1 MGLRPSIWLM
11 KWEKQTSGHQA
22 PGVRT
27 SEDRTPE
34 DRTSGNRLID
44 WLLRPASRSW
54 QVVSLAVLLGI
65 AVSTS
70 LRANW
75 GSDNAFVVKAA
86 ETLLAGGSPYEDKR
100 FLYLPSAVLM
110 AVPEALLPRS
120 VLRWVLPVGMSGLLG
135 VGWLAALRMFS
146 VPLRSRFAVGGFAVF
161 ALAYKPYVNLVLI
174 GNWTAISAAALPVAL
189 LLAHR
194 RSWGAAGLVV
204 GLAIACKPMLVP
216 IGLLFLLARQWRG
229 LAAAVLVPLGLSLAG
244 ALMMPSPSL
253 FFTKTL
259 PFLLQGQ
266 DSYALPWDASPIA
279 VLPRLGVPEPLAV
292 LVAFVGA
299 GVGLWAAWTR
309 WRGTNAEVAGDRDG
323 GELRLV
329 ETACMVM
336 LAAFLVSRPSF
347 DHYLL
352 VVLPLLLA
360 SAVRP
365 GSMPRSPWFW
375 AALGPQ
381 VAGIPWPSELE
392 AKRRAFKDCATLCG
406 LAILLARRALR
417 PGRVILGP
425 VTTAG
430 SLPRTEPECA
440 ATSAESAS
448 RTAF

>member
-11 KWEKQTSGHQA
+11 KWENQGLGDRGA
-22 PGVRT
+22 GDGGPGDGGAG
-27 SEDRTPE
+27 S
-34 DRTSGNRLID
+34 RLIG
-44 WLLRPASRSW
+44 WLLQPAARSW

-86 ETLLAGGSPYEDKR
+86 QTLLEGGSPYEDKR

-110 AVPEALLPRS
+110 AVPEALLPRE
-120 VLRWVLPVGMSGLLG
+120 VLRWLLPLGMSGLLG
-135 VGWLAALRMFS
+135 VGWLAALRIFA
-146 VPLRSRFAVGGFAVF
+146 VPLRSRFAVGGLALF

-189 LLAHR
+189 LLAQR
-194 RSWGAAGLVV
+194 RSWGSAGLVV

-216 IGLLFLLARQWRG
+216 LGLLFLVARRWRA
-229 LAAAVLVPLGLSLAG
+229 LAAAVLVPLGFSLAG
-244 ALMMPSPSL
+244 ALVMPSPSL

-259 PFLLQGQ
+259 PFLLHGQ

-279 VLPRLGVPEPLAV
+279 VLPRLGVPAPLAV
-292 LVAFVGA
+292 LVAFAGA
-299 GVGLWAAWTR
+299 GAGLWAAWVR
-309 WRGTNAEVAGDRDG
+309 WRREDADG

-352 VVLPLLLA
+352 VVLPLLMA
-360 SAVRP
+360 SVVRP
-365 GSMPRSPWFW
+365 DAAARSPWFW
-375 AALGPQ
+375 AVLGPQ

-406 LAILLARRALR
+406 LAFVLARRALR
-417 PGRVILGP
+417 SGRVTLEL

-430 SLPRTEPECA
+430 SPPRTEPECA
-440 ATSAESAS
+440 ATPAESAS

>member
-1 MGLRPSIWLM
+1 MRR
-11 KWEKQTSGHQA
+11 EKHGF
-22 PGVRT
+22 G
-27 SEDRTPE
+27 DR
-34 DRTSGNRLID
+34 LLD
-44 WLLRPASRSW
+44 WLLRPASRPW
-54 QVVSLAVLLGI
+54 QLLSLAVVLGVC
-65 AVSTS
+65 VSTS
-70 LRANW
+70 LRENW

-86 ETLLAGGSPYEDKR
+86 QTLLAGGSPYEDKR

-110 AVPEALLPRS
+110 AVPEAMLPTA
-120 VLRWVLPVGMSGLLG
+120 VLRWTLPVAMSGLLG
-135 VGWLAALRMFS
+135 AGWLAALRIFS
-146 VPLRSRFAVGGFAVF
+146 VPLRSRFAVVGFPVL

-174 GNWTAISAAALPVAL
+174 GNWTSISAAALPVAL

-194 RSWGAAGLVV
+194 RSWAAAGLVV

-216 IGLLFLLARQWRG
+216 VGLVFVLARQWRG
-229 LAAAVLVPLGLSLAG
+229 LAVAVLVPLGMSLLG
-244 ALMMPSPSL
+244 ALMMPSPTL

-266 DSYALPWDASPIA
+266 DAYALPWDASPIA
-279 VLPRLGVPEPLAV
+279 VLPRLGVPGPVAV
-292 LVAFVGA
+292 VVAFAGA
-299 GVGLWAAWTR
+299 GAGLWAAWTR
-309 WRGTNAEVAGDRDG
+309 WRRTEQETDG

-375 AALGPQ
+375 LALTPQ
-381 VAGIPWPSELE
+381 VALLPWPSEL
-392 AKRRAFKDCATLCG
+392 AHKRRAFKDCATLCG
-406 LAILLARRALR
+406 LSILLVRRALR
-417 PGRVILGP
+417 SARVTLEP

-430 SLPRTEPECA
+430 SPPRTEPECA
-440 ATSAESAS
+440 ATPAESAS

>member
-1 MGLRPSIWLM
+1 MGLRPGIWLV
-11 KWEKQTSGHQA
+11 KRENGG
-22 PGVRT
+22 P
-27 SEDRTPE
+27 
-34 DRTSGNRLID
+34 GNRLLD
-44 WLLRPASRSW
+44 WLLRPASRPW
-54 QVVSLAVLLGI
+54 QLVSLAVLLGVC
-65 AVSTS
+65 VSTS
-70 LRANW
+70 LRENW

-86 ETLLAGGSPYEDKR
+86 QTLLAGGLPYEDKR

-110 AVPEALLPRS
+110 AVPEALLPTA
-120 VLRWVLPVGMSGLLG
+120 VLRWSLPVAMSGLLG
-135 VGWLAALRMFS
+135 AGWLAALRIFS
-146 VPLRSRFAVGGFAVF
+146 VPLRSRFAVAGFPVL

-194 RSWGAAGLVV
+194 RSWAAAGLVV

-216 IGLLFLLARQWRG
+216 IGLVFVLARQWRG
-229 LAAAVLVPLGLSLAG
+229 LAVAVLVPLGVSLLG
-244 ALMMPSPSL
+244 ALMMPSPML

-266 DSYALPWDASPIA
+266 DAYALPWDASPIA
-279 VLPRLGVPEPLAV
+279 VLPRLGVPEPVAV
-292 LVAFVGA
+292 LVAFAGA
-299 GVGLWAAWTR
+299 GAGLWAAWTR
-309 WRGTNAEVAGDRDG
+309 WRRTGDETDA

-336 LAAFLVSRPSF
+336 LTAFLVSRPSF

-375 AALGPQ
+375 LALTPQ
-381 VAGIPWPSELE
+381 VALVPWPSEL
-392 AKRRAFKDCATLCG
+392 AHKRRAFKDCATLCG
-406 LAILLARRALR
+406 LAILLVRRALR
-417 PGRVILGP
+417 SGRVTLGQ

-430 SLPRTEPECA
+430 SPPRTEPECA
-440 ATSAESAS
+440 ATPAESAS

>member
-1 MGLRPSIWLM
+1 M
-11 KWEKQTSGHQA
+11 KREYHGPGH
-22 PGVRT
+22 RLL
-27 SEDRTPE
+27 DR
-34 DRTSGNRLID
+34 
-44 WLLRPASRSW
+44 LLRPASRPW
-54 QVVSLAVLLGI
+54 QLVSLAVVLGVC
-65 AVSTS
+65 VSTS
-70 LRANW
+70 LRENW

-86 ETLLAGGSPYEDKR
+86 QTLLAGGSPYEDKR

-110 AVPEALLPRS
+110 AVPEALLPTT
-120 VLRWVLPVGMSGLLG
+120 VLRWSLPVAMSGLLG
-135 VGWLAALRMFS
+135 IGWLAALRMFS
-146 VPLRSRFAVGGFAVF
+146 VPLRSRFAVVGFPVL

-194 RSWGAAGLVV
+194 RRWGTAGLVV

-216 IGLLFLLARQWRG
+216 VGLLFVIARRWRG

-244 ALMMPSPSL
+244 ALLMPSPSL

-259 PFLLQGQ
+259 PFLLGGQ
-266 DSYALPWDASPIA
+266 DAYALPWDASPIA
-279 VLPRLGVPEPLAV
+279 VLPRLGVPEPVAV
-292 LVAFVGA
+292 LVAFAGA
-299 GVGLWAAWTR
+299 GAGLWAAWTR
-309 WRGTNAEVAGDRDG
+309 WRRTGEETDG
-323 GELRLV
+323 GELRLA

-336 LAAFLVSRPSF
+336 FAAFLVSRPSF

-360 SAVRP
+360 SGVRP

-375 AALGPQ
+375 LALTPQ
-381 VAGIPWPSELE
+381 VALVPWPSEL
-392 AKRRAFKDCATLCG
+392 AHKRRAFKDCATLCG

-417 PGRVILGP
+417 SGRVTVDP

-430 SLPRTEPECA
+430 SPPRTEPECA
-440 ATSAESAS
+440 ATPAESAS

>member
-1 MGLRPSIWLM
+1 M
-11 KWEKQTSGHQA
+11 KWENQV
-22 PGVRT
+22 VR
-27 SEDRTPE
+27 
-34 DRTSGNRLID
+34 NRGAGDGGAGGGDTGDGETGSRLVG
-44 WLLRPASRSW
+44 WLLQPAARSW
-54 QVVSLAVLLGI
+54 QVVSLAVLLGV

-110 AVPEALLPRS
+110 AVPEALLPRE
-120 VLRWVLPVGMSGLLG
+120 VLRWVLPLGMSGLLG
-135 VGWLAALRMFS
+135 AGWLAALRIFA
-146 VPLRSRFAVGGFAVF
+146 VPLRSRLAVGGFAVF

-189 LLAHR
+189 LLAQR
-194 RSWGAAGLVV
+194 RSWGSAGLVV

-216 IGLLFLLARQWRG
+216 LGLLFLVARRWRA
-229 LAAAVLVPLGLSLAG
+229 LAAAVLVPLGFSLAG
-244 ALMMPSPSL
+244 ALVMPSPSL

-279 VLPRLGVPEPLAV
+279 VLPRLGVPAPLAV
-292 LVAFVGA
+292 LVAFAGA
-299 GVGLWAAWTR
+299 GAGLWAAWVR
-309 WRGTNAEVAGDRDG
+309 WRREDADG

-352 VVLPLLLA
+352 VVLPLLMA
-360 SAVRP
+360 SVVRP
-365 GSMPRSPWFW
+365 GAAARSPWFW
-375 AALGPQ
+375 AVLGPQ

-406 LAILLARRALR
+406 LAFVLARRALR
-417 PGRVILGP
+417 PDRVTLEP

-430 SLPRTEPECA
+430 SPPRTEPECA
-440 ATSAESAS
+440 ATPAESAS

>member
-1 MGLRPSIWLM
+1 MGLRPGIWLV
-11 KWEKQTSGHQA
+11 KRENGG
-22 PGVRT
+22 P
-27 SEDRTPE
+27 
-34 DRTSGNRLID
+34 GNRLLD
-44 WLLRPASRSW
+44 WLLRPASRPW
-54 QVVSLAVLLGI
+54 QLVSLAVVLGVC
-65 AVSTS
+65 VSTS
-70 LRANW
+70 LRENW

-86 ETLLAGGSPYEDKR
+86 QTLLAGGSPYEDKR

-110 AVPEALLPRS
+110 AVPEALLPTA
-120 VLRWVLPVGMSGLLG
+120 VLRWSLPVAMSGLLG
-135 VGWLAALRMFS
+135 IGWLAALRMFS
-146 VPLRSRFAVGGFAVF
+146 VPLRSRFAVVGFAVL

-194 RSWGAAGLVV
+194 RSWAAAGLVV

-216 IGLLFLLARQWRG
+216 IGLLFVLARQWRG
-229 LAAAVLVPLGLSLAG
+229 LAVAVLVPLGVSLLG
-244 ALMMPSPSL
+244 ALMMPSPTL

-266 DSYALPWDASPIA
+266 DAYALPWDASPIA
-279 VLPRLGVPEPLAV
+279 VLPRLGVPQPVAV
-292 LVAFVGA
+292 LVAFAGA
-299 GVGLWAAWTR
+299 GAGLWAAWTR
-309 WRGTNAEVAGDRDG
+309 WRRTGEEGDA
-323 GELRLV
+323 GELRLA

-336 LAAFLVSRPSF
+336 LTAFLVSRPSF

-375 AALGPQ
+375 LALTPQ
-381 VAGIPWPSELE
+381 VALVPWPSEL
-392 AKRRAFKDCATLCG
+392 AHKRRAFKDCATLCG
-406 LAILLARRALR
+406 LAILLVRRALGS
-417 PGRVILGP
+417 GRVILGQ

-430 SLPRTEPECA
+430 SPPRTEPECA
-440 ATSAESAS
+440 ATPAESAS

>member
-1 MGLRPSIWLM
+1 M
-11 KWEKQTSGHQA
+11 KWDSPDT
-22 PGVRT
+22 
-27 SEDRTPE
+27 
-34 DRTSGNRLID
+34 GNRLTD

-54 QVVSLAVLLGI
+54 RVLSLAVLLGI

-100 FLYLPSAVLM
+100 FLYLPSAVIM
-110 AVPEALLPRS
+110 AVPEALLPQT
-120 VLRWVLPVGMSGLLG
+120 VLRWVLPLGMTGLLAT
-135 VGWLAALRMFS
+135 GWWAALRLFS
-146 VPLRSRFAVGGFAVF
+146 VPLRSRFAVGGFALF
-161 ALAYKPYVNLVLI
+161 AIAYKPYVNLVLI

-194 RSWGAAGLVV
+194 RSWGAAGLVI

-216 IGLLFLLARQWRG
+216 IGLLFLFARQWRG
-229 LAAAVLVPLGLSLAG
+229 LAVAVLVPLGVSLAG

-266 DSYALPWDASPIA
+266 DAYALPWDASPIA
-279 VLPRLGVPEPLAV
+279 VLPRLGVPAGVAV
-292 LVAFVGA
+292 AVAFAGA
-299 GVGLWAAWTR
+299 ATGLWAAWTR
-309 WRGTNAEVAGDRDG
+309 WRRADRDDFDG
-323 GELRLV
+323 GQMRLV
-329 ETACMVM
+329 ETASMVM

-352 VVLPLLLA
+352 VVLPMLLV

-392 AKRRAFKDCATLCG
+392 AKRRAFKDCFTLCG

-417 PGRVILGP
+417 SGRVTLEP

-430 SLPRTEPECA
+430 SPPRTEPECA
-440 ATSAESAS
+440 ATPAESAS

>member
-1 MGLRPSIWLM
+1 M
-11 KWEKQTSGHQA
+11 KWENQGLRNRGA
-22 PGVRT
+22 GDGGPGDGGT
-27 SEDRTPE
+27 GGGGT
-34 DRTSGNRLID
+34 GNRLID
-44 WLLRPASRSW
+44 WLLQPAARSW

-86 ETLLAGGSPYEDKR
+86 QTLLAGGSPYEDKR
-100 FLYLPSAVLM
+100 FLYLPSAVIM
-110 AVPEALLPRS
+110 AVPEALLPRD
-120 VLRWVLPVGMSGLLG
+120 VLRWLLPIGMSALLG
-135 VGWLAALRMFS
+135 IGWLAALRIFA
-146 VPLRSRFAVGGFAVF
+146 VPLRSRLAVGGFAVF
-161 ALAYKPYVNLVLI
+161 ALVYKPYINLVLI

-189 LLAHR
+189 LLAQR
-194 RSWGAAGLVV
+194 RSWGSAGLVV

-216 IGLLFLLARQWRG
+216 LGLLFLVARRWRG
-229 LAAAVLVPLGLSLAG
+229 LAAAVLVPLGFSLAG
-244 ALMMPSPSL
+244 ALVMPSPSL

-279 VLPRLGVPEPLAV
+279 VLPRLGVPVPLAV
-292 LVAFVGA
+292 LLAFAGA
-299 GVGLWAAWTR
+299 GAGLWAAWTR
-309 WRGTNAEVAGDRDG
+309 WRREDTDG

-352 VVLPLLLA
+352 VVLPLLMA
-360 SAVRP
+360 SVVRP
-365 GSMPRSPWFW
+365 GAAARSPWFW

-406 LAILLARRALR
+406 LTIVLARRALR
-417 PGRVILGP
+417 SGRVTLEP
-425 VTTAG
+425 VTTTG
-430 SLPRTEPECA
+430 SPPRTEPECA

>member
-1 MGLRPSIWLM
+1 M
-11 KWEKQTSGHQA
+11 KWENQ
-22 PGVRT
+22 GVRNRGSGDGGSGDGGT
-27 SEDRTPE
+27 GGGGA
-34 DRTSGNRLID
+34 GNRLIG
-44 WLLRPASRSW
+44 WLLQPAARSW

-100 FLYLPSAVLM
+100 FLYLPSAVIM
-110 AVPEALLPRS
+110 AVPEALLPRD
-120 VLRWVLPVGMSGLLG
+120 VLRWLLPVGMSGLLG
-135 VGWLAALRMFS
+135 IGWLAALRIFA

-161 ALAYKPYVNLVLI
+161 ALAYKPYINLVLI

-189 LLAHR
+189 LLAQR
-194 RSWGAAGLVV
+194 RSWGSAGLVV

-216 IGLLFLLARQWRG
+216 LGLLFLVARRWRG
-229 LAAAVLVPLGLSLAG
+229 LAAAVLVPLGFSLAG
-244 ALMMPSPSL
+244 ALVMPSPSL

-279 VLPRLGVPEPLAV
+279 VLPRLGVPVPLAV
-292 LVAFVGA
+292 LVAFAGA
-299 GVGLWAAWTR
+299 GAGLWAAWVR
-309 WRGTNAEVAGDRDG
+309 WRREDTDG

-352 VVLPLLLA
+352 VVLPLLMA
-360 SAVRP
+360 SVVRP
-365 GSMPRSPWFW
+365 GAAARSPWFW

-381 VAGIPWPSELE
+381 AAGIPWPSELE

-406 LAILLARRALR
+406 LTIVMARRALR
-417 PGRVILGP
+417 SGRVTLEP

-430 SLPRTEPECA
+430 SPPRTEPECA

>member
-1 MGLRPSIWLM
+1 MKWDGPDAGNRLVDRLLRPS
-11 KWEKQTSGHQA
+11 S
-22 PGVRT
+22 
-27 SEDRTPE
+27 
-34 DRTSGNRLID
+34 
-44 WLLRPASRSW
+44 RPL
-54 QVVSLAVLLGI
+54 QLVSLAVVLGI
-65 AVSTS
+65 CVSTS
-70 LRANW
+70 LRENW

-86 ETLLAGGSPYEDKR
+86 QTLLAGGSPYEDKR

-110 AVPEALLPRS
+110 AVPEAMLPQTL
-120 VLRWVLPVGMSGLLG
+120 LRWVLPVGMSGLLG
-135 VGWLAALRMFS
+135 AGWVAALRLFS
-146 VPLRSRFAVGGFAVF
+146 VPLRSRLAVGGFAVL
-161 ALAYKPYVNLVLI
+161 AIAYKPYVNLVLI

-194 RSWGAAGLVV
+194 RAWGAAGLVV

-229 LAAAVLVPLGLSLAG
+229 LAAAVLVPLGISLAG

-259 PFLLQGQ
+259 PFLFQGQ

-279 VLPRLGVPEPLAV
+279 VLPRLGVPEPLAM
-292 LVAFVGA
+292 LVAFAGA
-299 GVGLWAAWTR
+299 GAGLWGAWTR
-309 WRGTNAEVAGDRDG
+309 WRRPDESDQGQ
-323 GELRLV
+323 LRLV

-360 SAVRP
+360 SGVRP

-375 AALGPQ
+375 LALTPQ
-381 VAGIPWPSELE
+381 VVLVPWPSEL
-392 AKRRAFKDCATLCG
+392 AHKRRAFKDCATLCG
-406 LAILLARRALR
+406 LAVLLARRALR
-417 PGRVILGP
+417 SGRVTLEP

-430 SLPRTEPECA
+430 SPPRTEPECA
-440 ATSAESAS
+440 ATPAESAS

>member
-11 KWEKQTSGHQA
+11 KWE
-22 PGVRT
+22 
-27 SEDRTPE
+27 
-34 DRTSGNRLID
+34 TSGNRLID
-44 WLLRPASRSW
+44 WLLRPASRPW
-54 QVVSLAVLLGI
+54 QLLSLAVLLGI

-70 LRANW
+70 LRENW

-86 ETLLAGGSPYEDKR
+86 QTLLAGGSPYEDKR

-110 AVPEALLPRS
+110 AVPEALLPQT
-120 VLRWVLPVGMSGLLG
+120 VLRWILPVAMSALLG
-135 VGWLAALRMFS
+135 AGWLAALRLFS
-146 VPLRSRFAVGGFAVF
+146 VPLRSRFAVVGFPVL

-174 GNWTAISAAALPVAL
+174 GNWTAISAAALPAAL

-194 RSWGAAGLVV
+194 RHWGAAGLVV

-216 IGLLFLLARQWRG
+216 VGLVFLVARRWRG
-229 LAAAVLVPLGLSLAG
+229 LAAAVLVPLGISLAG
-244 ALMMPSPSL
+244 ALLMPSPSL

-259 PFLLQGQ
+259 PFLLKGQ

-292 LVAFVGA
+292 LIAFVGA
-299 GVGLWAAWTR
+299 GTGLWAARVR
-309 WRGTNAEVAGDRDG
+309 WRRTDDADG

-375 AALGPQ
+375 AALAPQ
-381 VAGIPWPSELE
+381 TAGIPWPSELD

-417 PGRVILGP
+417 SARVTLEP

-430 SLPRTEPECA
+430 SPPRTEPECA
-440 ATSAESAS
+440 ATPAESAS

>member
-1 MGLRPSIWLM
+1 M
-11 KWEKQTSGHQA
+11 KWENQ
-22 PGVRT
+22 GVRNRGAGDGGAGDGEPGGGGT
-27 SEDRTPE
+27 
-34 DRTSGNRLID
+34 GNRLID
-44 WLLRPASRSW
+44 WLLQPAARSW
-54 QVVSLAVLLGI
+54 QLISLAVLLGI

-100 FLYLPSAVLM
+100 FLYLPSAVIM
-110 AVPEALLPRS
+110 AVPEALLPRE
-120 VLRWVLPVGMSGLLG
+120 VLRWLLPVGMSGLLG
-135 VGWLAALRMFS
+135 AGWLAALRIFA

-161 ALAYKPYVNLVLI
+161 ALVYKPYINLVLI

-189 LLAHR
+189 LLAQR
-194 RSWGAAGLVV
+194 RSWGSAGLVV

-216 IGLLFLLARQWRG
+216 LGLLFLVARRWRG
-229 LAAAVLVPLGLSLAG
+229 LAAAVLVPLGFSLAG
-244 ALMMPSPSL
+244 ALVMPSPSL

-279 VLPRLGVPEPLAV
+279 VLPRLGVPVPLAV
-292 LVAFVGA
+292 LVAFAGA
-299 GVGLWAAWTR
+299 GAGLWAAWVR
-309 WRGTNAEVAGDRDG
+309 WRREDADG

-352 VVLPLLLA
+352 VVLPLLMA
-360 SAVRP
+360 SVVRTDAAA
-365 GSMPRSPWFW
+365 RSPWFW

-392 AKRRAFKDCATLCG
+392 AKRRAFKDCVTLCG
-406 LAILLARRALR
+406 LAIVLVRRALR
-417 PGRVILGP
+417 SGQVTLEP

-430 SLPRTEPECA
+430 SPPRTEPECA

>member
-1 MGLRPSIWLM
+1 M
-11 KWEKQTSGHQA
+11 KWENQTFGKPA
-22 PGVRT
+22 PGAPG
-27 SEDRTPE
+27 SGPPAP
-34 DRTSGNRLID
+34 GNRLVE
-44 WLLRPASRSW
+44 WLLQPASRLLRLA
-54 QVVSLAVLLGI
+54 SLAVVLGI

-70 LRANW
+70 LHASW

-86 ETLLAGGSPYEDKR
+86 QTLLDGGSPYEDKR
-100 FLYLPSAVLM
+100 FLYLPSAVIM
-110 AVPEALLPRS
+110 AVPEALLPQA

-135 VGWLAALRMFS
+135 VGWLAALRLFS

-161 ALAYKPYVNLVLI
+161 ALAYKPYENLVLI

-189 LLAHR
+189 LLARR
-194 RSWGAAGLVV
+194 RSWGAAGLVI

-216 IGLLFLLARQWRG
+216 IGLLFLLARQWRA

-244 ALMMPSPSL
+244 ALVMPSPSL

-266 DSYALPWDASPIA
+266 DAYALPWDASPIA
-279 VLPRLGVPEPLAV
+279 VLPRLGAPEPLAV
-292 LVAFVGA
+292 LIAFAGA
-299 GVGLWAAWTR
+299 GAGLWGARVR
-309 WRGTNAEVAGDRDG
+309 WRRVADDADG
-323 GELRLV
+323 GELRLA

-375 AALGPQ
+375 AALAPQ
-381 VAGIPWPSELE
+381 TAGIPWPSELD

-406 LAILLARRALR
+406 LAWVLARRALR
-417 PGRVILGP
+417 SVRVTLDP

-430 SLPRTEPECA
+430 SPPRTEPECA
-440 ATSAESAS
+440 ATPAESAS

>member
-1 MGLRPSIWLM
+1 M
-11 KWEKQTSGHQA
+11 KWDGPDT
-22 PGVRT
+22 
-27 SEDRTPE
+27 
-34 DRTSGNRLID
+34 GNQLTD

-54 QVVSLAVLLGI
+54 RALSLAVLLGI
-65 AVSTS
+65 CVSTS

-100 FLYLPSAVLM
+100 FLYLPSAVIM
-110 AVPEALLPRS
+110 AVPEALLPQT
-120 VLRWVLPVGMSGLLG
+120 VLRWVLPLGMTGLLAT
-135 VGWLAALRMFS
+135 GWWAALRLFS
-146 VPLRSRFAVGGFAVF
+146 VPLRSRFAVGGFALF
-161 ALAYKPYVNLVLI
+161 AIAYKPYVNLVLI

-194 RSWGAAGLVV
+194 RSWGAAGLVI

-216 IGLLFLLARQWRG
+216 IGVLFLFARQWRG
-229 LAAAVLVPLGLSLAG
+229 LAVAVLVPLGMSLAG

-266 DSYALPWDASPIA
+266 DAYALPWDASPIA
-279 VLPRLGVPEPLAV
+279 VLPRLGVPAAVAV
-292 LVAFVGA
+292 LVAFAGA
-299 GVGLWAAWTR
+299 VAGLWAAWAR
-309 WRGTNAEVAGDRDG
+309 WRRTGRADDLDG
-323 GELRLV
+323 GQLRLV
-329 ETACMVM
+329 ETASMVM

-352 VVLPLLLA
+352 VVVPMLLA

-392 AKRRAFKDCATLCG
+392 AKRRAFKDCFTLCG

-417 PGRVILGP
+417 SGRVTLEP

-430 SLPRTEPECA
+430 SPLRTEPECA
-440 ATSAESAS
+440 ATPAPSAS

>member
-1 MGLRPSIWLM
+1 M
-11 KWEKQTSGHQA
+11 KWENQTARTQA
-22 PGVRT
+22 PGDGAPGER
-27 SEDRTPE
+27 SPGNG
-34 DRTSGNRLID
+34 TSGSRLID
-44 WLLRPASRSW
+44 WLLRPASRTW
-54 QVVSLAVLLGI
+54 QVLSLAVLLGVC
-65 AVSTS
+65 VSTS

-75 GSDNAFVVKAA
+75 GSDNSFVVKAA
-86 ETLLAGGSPYEDKR
+86 QTLLAGGSPYEDKR
-100 FLYLPSAVLM
+100 FLYLPSAVIM
-110 AVPEALLPRS
+110 AVPEALLPRT
-120 VLRWVLPVGMSGLLG
+120 LLQWVLPAGMSGLLG
-135 VGWLAALRMFS
+135 AGWLAALRMFS
-146 VPLRSRFAVGGFAVF
+146 VPWRSRFAVGGFAVF

-194 RSWGAAGLVV
+194 RSWAAAGLVV

-244 ALMMPSPSL
+244 ALMMPSPTL

-266 DSYALPWDASPIA
+266 DAYALPWDASPIA

-292 LVAFVGA
+292 LLAFAGA
-299 GVGLWAAWTR
+299 GGGLWAAWVR
-309 WRGTNAEVAGDRDG
+309 WRRQDQTDR

-375 AALGPQ
+375 LALTPQ
-381 VAGIPWPSELE
+381 VALVPWPSEL
-392 AKRRAFKDCATLCG
+392 AHKRRAFKDCATLCG
-406 LAILLARRALR
+406 LAMVLARRALR
-417 PGRVILGP
+417 SGRVTLGP

-430 SLPRTEPECA
+430 SPPRTEPECA
-440 ATSAESAS
+440 ATPAESAS

>member
-1 MGLRPSIWLM
+1 M
-11 KWEKQTSGHQA
+11 KWENQGTGGQGPGERASG
-22 PGVRT
+22 
-27 SEDRTPE
+27 S
-34 DRTSGNRLID
+34 RLVD
-44 WLLRPASRSW
+44 WLLQPASRPW
-54 QVVSLAVLLGI
+54 QLVSLAVVLGI

-110 AVPEALLPRS
+110 AVPEALLPRE
-120 VLRWVLPVGMSGLLG
+120 VLRWLLPLGMSGLLG
-135 VGWLAALRMFS
+135 AGWLAALRMFA

-189 LLAHR
+189 LLAQR
-194 RSWGAAGLVV
+194 RSWGTAGLVV

-216 IGLLFLLARQWRG
+216 MGLLFLFARQWRG
-229 LAAAVLVPLGLSLAG
+229 LAWAVLVPLGVSLAG

-279 VLPRLGVPEPLAV
+279 VLPRLGVPEPVAV
-292 LVAFVGA
+292 AVAFAGA
-299 GVGLWAAWTR
+299 GAGLWGAWRR
-309 WRGTNAEVAGDRDG
+309 WRRPDSAEGEGGDQG
-323 GELRLV
+323 QLRLV

-360 SAVRP
+360 SGVRP

-375 AALGPQ
+375 LALTPQ
-381 VAGIPWPSELE
+381 VVLIPWPSEL
-392 AKRRAFKDCATLCG
+392 AQKRRAFKDCATLCG
-406 LAILLARRALR
+406 LAMVLARRALR
-417 PGRVILGP
+417 SGRVTLEP

-430 SLPRTEPECA
+430 SPPRTEPECA
-440 ATSAESAS
+440 ATPAEPAS

>member
-1 MGLRPSIWLM
+1 M
-11 KWEKQTSGHQA
+11 KWDTH
-22 PGVRT
+22 V
-27 SEDRTPE
+27 
-34 DRTSGNRLID
+34 RTSGNRLVD
-44 WLLRPASRSW
+44 WLLRPASRPW
-54 QVVSLAVLLGI
+54 QLASLAVVLGI
-65 AVSTS
+65 CVSTS

-110 AVPEALLPRS
+110 AVPEALLPQT

-135 VGWLAALRMFS
+135 IGWLAALRLFS
-146 VPLRSRFAVGGFAVF
+146 VPLRSRFAVVGFAVL

-189 LLAHR
+189 LLAR
-194 RSWGAAGLVV
+194 RRAWGAAGLVV

-216 IGLLFLLARQWRG
+216 IGVLFLVARQWRG
-229 LAAAVLVPLGLSLAG
+229 LAAAVLVPLGASLAG
-244 ALMMPSPSL
+244 ALLMPQPSL

-259 PFLLQGQ
+259 PFLFQGQ

-279 VLPRLGVPEPLAV
+279 VLPRLGVPEPVAV
-292 LVAFVGA
+292 LVAFAGA
-299 GVGLWAAWTR
+299 GAALWAAWTR
-309 WRGTNAEVAGDRDG
+309 WRRTDDADG

-360 SAVRP
+360 SAVRE

-375 AALGPQ
+375 LALTPQ
-381 VAGIPWPSELE
+381 MALIPWPSEL
-392 AKRRAFKDCATLCG
+392 AHKRRAFKDCATLCG
-406 LAILLARRALR
+406 LAILLVWRALR
-417 PGRVILGP
+417 SGRVTLDP

-430 SLPRTEPECA
+430 SPPRTEPECA

>member
-1 MGLRPSIWLM
+1 M
-11 KWEKQTSGHQA
+11 KWDGPDTG
-22 PGVRT
+22 G
-27 SEDRTPE
+27 
-34 DRTSGNRLID
+34 RLID
-44 WLLRPASRSW
+44 WLLRPAPRSW
-54 QVVSLAVLLGI
+54 RILSLATLLGI
-65 AVSTS
+65 CVSTS

-86 ETLLAGGSPYEDKR
+86 ETLLEGGSPYEDKR

-110 AVPEALLPRS
+110 AVPEALLPRA
-120 VLRWVLPVGMSGLLG
+120 VLRWVLPLGMTGLLAA
-135 VGWLAALRMFS
+135 GWWAALKLFS
-146 VPLRSRFAVGGFAVF
+146 VPLRSRFAVGGL
-161 ALAYKPYVNLVLI
+161 ALLALGYKPYANLVLI

-194 RSWGAAGLVV
+194 RSWGAAGLVI

-216 IGLLFLLARQWRG
+216 IGVLFLFARQWRG
-229 LAAAVLVPLGLSLAG
+229 LAVAVLVPLGMSLAG
-244 ALMMPSPSL
+244 ALLMPSPSL

-279 VLPRLGVPEPLAV
+279 VLPRLGIPGAVAVP
-292 LVAFVGA
+292 VAFAGA
-299 GVGLWAAWTR
+299 AAGLWAAWTR
-309 WRGTNAEVAGDRDG
+309 WRRTGSAEDRDG
-323 GELRLV
+323 GRLRLV

-352 VVLPLLLA
+352 VVVPMLLA

-392 AKRRAFKDCATLCG
+392 AKRRAFKDCATLCA
-406 LAILLARRALR
+406 LAVLLARRALR
-417 PGRVILGP
+417 SGGVTLGT

-430 SLPRTEPECA
+430 SPPRTEPECA
-440 ATSAESAS
+440 ATPAESAS

>member
-1 MGLRPSIWLM
+1 M
-11 KWEKQTSGHQA
+11 KWGNPSGA
-22 PGVRT
+22 AEPGSR
-27 SEDRTPE
+27 
-34 DRTSGNRLID
+34 NRLVG
-44 WLLRPASRSW
+44 WLLKPAPRSW
-54 QVVSLAVLLGI
+54 KAVSLAVLLGI

-70 LRANW
+70 LRENW

-86 ETLLAGGSPYEDKR
+86 QTLLAGGSPYEDKR

-110 AVPEALLPRS
+110 AVPEAMLPQTA
-120 VLRWVLPVGMSGLLG
+120 LRWLLPVGMSGLLG
-135 VGWLAALRMFS
+135 AGWLAALRLFS
-146 VPLRSRFAVGGFAVF
+146 VPLRSRLAVGGFAVL

-194 RSWGAAGLVV
+194 RAWGAAGLVV

-229 LAAAVLVPLGLSLAG
+229 LAAAVLVPLGTSLAG

-259 PFLLQGQ
+259 PFLFQGQ

-292 LVAFVGA
+292 LVAFAGA
-299 GVGLWAAWTR
+299 GAGLWGAWAR
-309 WRGTNAEVAGDRDG
+309 WRRTDDGDQ

-375 AALGPQ
+375 LALTPQ
-381 VAGIPWPSELE
+381 VALIPWPSEL
-392 AKRRAFKDCATLCG
+392 AHKRRAFKDCATLCG

-417 PGRVILGP
+417 SGRVTLEP

-430 SLPRTEPECA
+430 SPPRTEPECA
-440 ATSAESAS
+440 ATPAESAS

>member
-1 MGLRPSIWLM
+1 MRLRPGTWLG
-11 KWEKQTSGHQA
+11 KWEEAAGPAAGH
-22 PGVRT
+22 
-27 SEDRTPE
+27 
-34 DRTSGNRLID
+34 RLVV

-54 QVVSLAVLLGI
+54 VAVALAVVLGI

-70 LRANW
+70 LRENW

-86 ETLLAGGSPYEDKR
+86 DTLLAGGSPYEDKR
-100 FLYLPSAVLM
+100 FLYLPSAVIM
-110 AVPEALLPRS
+110 AVPEALLPRP
-120 VLRWVLPVGMSGLLG
+120 VLRWVLPLGMSALLAL
-135 VGWLAALRMFS
+135 GWWAALRLFS
-146 VPLRSRFAVGGFAVF
+146 VPVRSRFAVGGFALL
-161 ALAYKPYVNLVLI
+161 ALAFKPYVNLVLI

-194 RSWGAAGLVV
+194 RSWTAAGLVV

-216 IGLLFLLARQWRG
+216 VGLVFLLARQWRG
-229 LAAAVLVPLGLSLAG
+229 LAVAVLVPLGISLLG
-244 ALMMPSPSL
+244 ALMMPSPTL

-266 DSYALPWDASPIA
+266 DAYALPWDASPIA
-279 VLPRLGVPEPLAV
+279 VLPRLGVPQPVAVALALAGALGG
-292 LVAFVGA
+292 LVA
-299 GVGLWAAWTR
+299 AWRR
-309 WRGTNAEVAGDRDG
+309 WLRTDGPGDADG
-323 GELRLV
+323 GELRLA

-352 VVLPLLLA
+352 VVLPLLLC

-375 AALGPQ
+375 LALTPQ
-381 VAGIPWPSELE
+381 VALVPWPSEL
-392 AKRRAFKDCATLCG
+392 AHKRRAFKDCATLCG

-417 PGRVILGP
+417 SSRVTLGP

-430 SLPRTEPECA
+430 SPPRTEPECA
-440 ATSAESAS
+440 ATPAESAS